1 MKVLVLATEVAG
13 RGGVQYAGRLFAQA
27 LASRGA
33 ALTVVSVL
41 DRDADAERLGLPGLR
56 LLGAGGDRRKAAF
69 LAAKTALSERFDRVL
84 VMHLNLAPVT
94 LVPGFF
100 RGAPLRAAWPR
111 PASGGARALG
121 VIHSLEAWTPL
132 SPVRRAGVTRVGSAG
147 RWVSVSDHSR
157 RTAIAHNPW
166 LAKLDYGVLH
176 LGLLPTEDKAEVG
189 RSEAFA
195 GHASVGDPAQVAS
208 PLPDHPF
215 LLVIGRMSRSEGYKG
230 HEELVR
236 AWPEVRR
243 SRPDLSLAIIGQ
255 GDDRDRLV
263 GLARDLGILAYSP
276 RDIGVHFLG
285 GVDEHTK
292 QWALSTAAAFA
303 LPARGEG
310 FGLVYLEAM
319 RAGRAV
325 LAGVD
330 DSAKEIVLDRQTGR
344 TIDPRRPDEVVRGV
358 LEVTDPAHATWG
370 EAGRRR
376 FEAAFSFEAFAHRL
390 EAAFSR

>member
-41 DRDADAERLGLPGLR
+41 DRDADAERLELSGLR
-56 LLGAGGDRRKAAF
+56 LLGAGGDRRKASF

-100 RGAPLRAAWPR
+100 RGAALRAAWPR

-189 RSEAFA
+189 RAETSI
-195 GHASVGDPAQVAS
+195 GT
-208 PLPDHPF
+208 LPDHPF

-263 GLARDLGILAYSP
+263 GLARDLGILAHSP

-292 QWALSTAAAFA
+292 QMALSTAAAFA

-319 RAGRAV
+319 RAGRPV

-376 FEAAFSFEAFAHRL
+376 FEAAFSFEAFANRL
-390 EAAFSR
+390 EAAFAP

>member
-33 ALTVVSVL
+33 TLKVVSVL
-41 DRDADAERLGLPGLR
+41 DRDADRERLDIPNLT
-56 LLGAGGDRRKAAF
+56 LLGAGGDRKKAAL
-69 LAAKTALSERFDRVL
+69 LAAKTALRARFDRVL
-84 VMHLNLAPVT
+84 VMHLNLAPLT

-100 RGAPLRAAWPR
+100 RR
-111 PASGGARALG
+111 ARALG

-132 SPVRRAGVTRVGSAG
+132 SPLRRAGVTRVATAG

-166 LAKLDYGVLH
+166 LEKLDYGVLH

-189 RSEAFA
+189 RAEASS
-195 GHASVGDPAQVAS
+195 GT
-208 PLPDHPF
+208 LPDHPF

-236 AWPEVRR
+236 AWPEVLRA
-243 SRPDLSLAIIGQ
+243 RPDLSLAIIGQ
-255 GDDRDRLV
+255 GDDRDRLI
-263 GLARDLGILAYSP
+263 GLARSLGILALSP

-292 QWALSTAAAFA
+292 QLALSTAAAFA

-319 RAGRAV
+319 RAGRPV

-330 DSAKEIVLDRQTGR
+330 DSAKEIVLDRETGR
-344 TIDPRRPDEVVRGV
+344 TIDPRRPDEVLRGV
-358 LEVTDPAHATWG
+358 LDVTDPANARWG
-370 EAGRRR
+370 DAGRRR
-376 FEAAFSFEAFAHRL
+376 FEGQFSFEAFADRL
-390 EAAFSR
+390 ESAFAR